1 MGGIVVV
8 GCAAL
13 WLLPSAESPK
23 PAEVGAQPAAKP
35 LAQPLE
41 KVSLSSKLFRPA
53 STNIVAIGDLHGD
66 LRAARKALL
75 LAKVIDN
82 ADRWVGGTTVVVQTG
97 DEIDRGDED
106 KEVLE
111 LFEKLKGDAK
121 SAGGELIALNGN
133 HELMNVAQDFRYVSK
148 HSFEEF
154 ADKDPGKAAS
164 EGLQSGRAQAFKPG
178 GKYAG
183 MLSER
188 PVMMQVGDTVFV
200 HGGILPKHVRYGL
213 DRINDEVD
221 AWMLARLP
229 SPPTAAMGEDG
240 LLWTRLYSDKTDASG
255 CAALHET
262 LQAFGA
268 KRMVVGHTVQQAGI
282 NAACDDKVWRI
293 DTGMSRA
300 YGGNI
305 EVLLINGDKVSRLVR
320 P

>member
-1 MGGIVVV
+1 MAGLAIV
-8 GCAAL
+8 GCAVI
-13 WLLPSAESPK
+13 WMLPGAEAPK
-23 PAEVGAQPAAKP
+23 PTERAEPKSAKP
-35 LAQPLE
+35 AAQPLE
-41 KVSLSSKLFRPA
+41 KVTLSAKLFRPA
-53 STNIVAIGDLHGD
+53 APSLVAIGDLHGD
-66 LRAARKALL
+66 LRAARQALQ

-82 ADRWVGGTTVVVQTG
+82 ADRWIGGTTVVVQTG
-97 DEIDRGDED
+97 DEIDRGDDD

-111 LFEKLKGDAK
+111 LVEKLKAEAK
-121 SAGGELIALNGN
+121 AAGGELIALNGN

-164 EGLQSGRAQAFKPG
+164 EGPQSGRAQAFKPG
-178 GKYAG
+178 GRYAG

-213 DRINDEVD
+213 DKINDEVD
-221 AWMLARLP
+221 AWILARLP
-229 SPPTAAMGEDG
+229 SPPAAAMGEDG
-240 LLWTRLYSDKTDASG
+240 LLWTRLYSDKTDASA